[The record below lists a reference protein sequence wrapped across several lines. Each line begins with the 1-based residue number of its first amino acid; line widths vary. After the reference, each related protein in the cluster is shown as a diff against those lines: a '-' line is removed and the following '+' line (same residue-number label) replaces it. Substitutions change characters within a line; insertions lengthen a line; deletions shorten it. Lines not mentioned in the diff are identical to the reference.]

1 MKRLT
6 ILIFLIAVIQNTTA
20 QNPND
25 FLLSGAVD
33 VIRTDITKPFDKVQ
47 VGLEVNYF
55 IKTGFAVGA
64 GAELRSQ
71 QREAF
76 AIGVRWYPREN
87 IFLRFRTLFGANDV
101 SIGAGWVFP
110 IDRNFRFEAL
120 GDLYFERPD
129 FALRGGISYAINY
142 WTRK

>member
-1 MKRLT
+1 MRKVFF
-6 ILIFLIAVIQNTTA
+6 IFLLIAGFQKTTA
-20 QNPND
+20 QTTND
-25 FLLSGAVD
+25 FLVAGGAD
-33 VIRTDITKPFDKVQ
+33 VIRTDITKAFDKVQ

-64 GAELRSQ
+64 GAEIRSKE
-71 QREAF
+71 REAF

-101 SIGAGWVFP
+101 SIGAGWVVP